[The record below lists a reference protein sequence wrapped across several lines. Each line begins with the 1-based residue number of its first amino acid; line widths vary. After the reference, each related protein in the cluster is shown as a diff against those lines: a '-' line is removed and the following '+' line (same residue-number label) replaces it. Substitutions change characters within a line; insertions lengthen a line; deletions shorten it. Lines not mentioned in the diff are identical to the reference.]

1 MKTRL
6 PLAEPLAHKSEKRMT
21 FMDVSGKSKNYR
33 YSKSSGLR
41 KIGNKLTI

>member
-1 MKTRL
+1 L

-33 YSKSSGLR
+33 YSKSSINHGPQTASWLP
-41 KIGNKLTI
+41 